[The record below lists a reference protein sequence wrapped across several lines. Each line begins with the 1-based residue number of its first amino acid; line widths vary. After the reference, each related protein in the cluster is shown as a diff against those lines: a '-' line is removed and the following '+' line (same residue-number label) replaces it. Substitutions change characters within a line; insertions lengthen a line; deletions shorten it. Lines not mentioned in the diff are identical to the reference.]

1 MGTQCPPYGT
11 DEWGRGWSLDGRN
24 RVWTYFTVWSVLRL
38 PEEDVDDHPYR
49 DP

>member
-1 MGTQCPPYGT
+1 
-11 DEWGRGWSLDGRN
+11 
-24 RVWTYFTVWSVLRL
+24 VWTYFTVRSVLRR